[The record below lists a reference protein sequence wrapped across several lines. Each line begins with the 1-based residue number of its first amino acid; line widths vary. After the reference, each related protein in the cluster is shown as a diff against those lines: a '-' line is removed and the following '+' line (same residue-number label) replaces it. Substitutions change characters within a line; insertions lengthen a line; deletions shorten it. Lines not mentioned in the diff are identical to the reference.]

1 MRYRAFAAGSQK
13 LRYMALERGAEKGG
27 VKDYRNGKPLISR
40 KQRPR
45 PKRKIINSCL
55 RRRSGHKA
63 LHGRNTVKRLEAN

>member
-40 KQRPR
+40 K
-45 PKRKIINSCL
+45 
-55 RRRSGHKA
+55 
-63 LHGRNTVKRLEAN
+63 